1 MAAPENNSASR
12 LFVVGINQRSASV
25 LLCERLFAEE
35 IEPSALLARLRAA
48 GGAGGGAGGS
58 AGAGTL
64 AEAMV
69 LSTCERLE
77 VMAVADAPAAGA
89 QALVGLLAEETGTEA
104 DEIGAGS
111 FRHLGAD
118 ALRHIFAVTASLDSQ
133 TVGEPQILG
142 QVKESHRRAIE
153 AGTAGPA
160 LDAVLQA
167 AYGAAKR
174 VRNETSLAEH
184 PVSIAA
190 SALLVARDVHGAL
203 ERRRVLLAG
212 LGEMGEFMA
221 AELIDAGVGDL
232 VVTHASLGRAEAV
245 AHRLGCH
252 FRPWEELNDAL
263 AGADIVVAATGTG
276 RYTVS
281 VPLAEAALKRR
292 RREPIFFI
300 DTAIPG
306 DIDPA
311 VARLDGAFV
320 YDLEDLERVALEGKA
335 NREAE
340 TEAAWRILDEE
351 LAEFLRQRAERAAV
365 PSVAALRRHFESARA
380 AVLAEGGAGAKGGA
394 GAEEATRRLINR
406 LLHDP
411 SEVLR
416 AAAAGDRDPQG
427 GVALEAALRRL
438 FRIDAEKENEDD

>member
-1 MAAPENNSASR
+1 MAAPDNDPASR
-12 LFVVGINQRSASV
+12 LFVVGVNQRSASAM
-25 LLCERLFAEE
+25 LCERLFAEE

-48 GGAGGGAGGS
+48 GDAD
-58 AGAGTL
+58 AGAV

-104 DEIGAGS
+104 DELGAGS
-111 FRHLGAD
+111 FRHLGAE

-142 QVKESHRRAIE
+142 QVKESHRRAVE

-174 VRNETSLAEH
+174 VRSETSLAEH

-203 ERRRVLLAG
+203 ERRGVLLAG

-232 VVTHASLGRAEAV
+232 VVMHASLGRAEAV

-252 FRPWEELNDAL
+252 FRPWPELDDAL

-276 RYTVS
+276 RYTITK
-281 VPLAEAALKRR
+281 PLAEAALKRR

-306 DIDPA
+306 DVDPA

-335 NREAE
+335 NRAAA

-365 PSVAALRRHFESARA
+365 PSVAALLRHFESARA
-380 AVLAEGGAGAKGGA
+380 AVLAEGGT

-427 GVALEAALRRL
+427 RAALEAALRRV
-438 FRIDAEKENEDD
+438 FRIDAEKEDDR

>member
-1 MAAPENNSASR
+1 MAAPDNDPASR
-12 LFVVGINQRSASV
+12 LFVVGVNQRSASAM
-25 LLCERLFAEE
+25 LCERLFAEE

-48 GGAGGGAGGS
+48 GD
-58 AGAGTL
+58 AGAV

-104 DEIGAGS
+104 DEFGAGS
-111 FRHLGAD
+111 FRHLGAE

-142 QVKESHRRAIE
+142 QVKESHRRAVE
-153 AGTAGPA
+153 TGTAGPA

-174 VRNETSLAEH
+174 VRSETSLAEH

-190 SALLVARDVHGAL
+190 SALLVGRDVHGAL
-203 ERRRVLLAG
+203 ERRGVLLAG

-232 VVTHASLGRAEAV
+232 VVMHASLGRAEAV

-252 FRPWEELNDAL
+252 FRPWSELDDAL

-276 RYTVS
+276 RYTITG
-281 VPLAEAALKRR
+281 PLAEAALKRR

-306 DIDPA
+306 DVDPA

-351 LAEFLRQRAERAAV
+351 LAEFLRRRAERVAV

-380 AVLAEGGAGAKGGA
+380 AVLAEGGT

-427 GVALEAALRRL
+427 RAALEAALRRV
-438 FRIDAEKENEDD
+438 FRIDAEKEDDK

>member
-1 MAAPENNSASR
+1 MAAPDNDPASR
-12 LFVVGINQRSASV
+12 LFVVGVNQRSASV

-48 GGAGGGAGGS
+48 RDAGAAGGAAGGAGAV
-58 AGAGTL
+58 

-77 VMAVADAPAAGA
+77 VVAVADAPAAGA

-104 DEIGAGS
+104 DALRAGC
-111 FRHLGAD
+111 FRHLGAE

-142 QVKESHRRAIE
+142 QVKESHRRAVE

-174 VRNETSLAEH
+174 VRSETSLAEH

-203 ERRRVLLAG
+203 ERRGVLLAG

-232 VVTHASLGRAEAV
+232 VVMHASLGRAQAV

-252 FRPWEELNDAL
+252 FRPWPELDDAL

-276 RYTVS
+276 RYTITAL
-281 VPLAEAALKRR
+281 LAEAALKRR

-306 DIDPA
+306 DVEPA

-335 NREAE
+335 NRAAA

-351 LAEFLRQRAERAAV
+351 LAEFLRPRAERAAV
-365 PSVAALRRHFESARA
+365 PSVAALRHHSERARA
-380 AVLAEGGAGAKGGA
+380 AALAEGGTSAEGGA

-427 GVALEAALRRL
+427 RAALEAALRRL
-438 FRIDAEKENEDD
+438 FRIDAEKEDD

>member
-1 MAAPENNSASR
+1 MAAPDNDSASR
-12 LFVVGINQRSASV
+12 LFVVGVNQRSASV

-48 GGAGGGAGGS
+48 GGGAAAGGAG
-58 AGAGTL
+58 AV

-104 DEIGAGS
+104 DELDAGS
-111 FRHLGAD
+111 FRHLGAE
-118 ALRHIFAVTASLDSQ
+118 ALRHIFAVAASLDSQ

-142 QVKESHRRAIE
+142 QIKESHRRAVE

-174 VRNETSLAEH
+174 VRSETSLAEH

-203 ERRRVLLAG
+203 ERRGVLLAG

-232 VVTHASLGRAEAV
+232 VVMHASLGRAEAV

-252 FRPWEELNDAL
+252 FRPWPELDDAL

-276 RYTVS
+276 RYTVTA
-281 VPLAEAALKRR
+281 PLAEAALKRR

-351 LAEFLRQRAERAAV
+351 VAEFLRQRAERAAV

-380 AVLAEGGAGAKGGA
+380 AVLAEGGTGAEGGV

-427 GVALEAALRRL
+427 RAALETALRRL
-438 FRIDAEKENEDD
+438 FRIDAEKEDEEEDDK

>member
-1 MAAPENNSASR
+1 
-12 LFVVGINQRSASV
+12 
-25 LLCERLFAEE
+25 
-35 IEPSALLARLRAA
+35 
-48 GGAGGGAGGS
+48 
-58 AGAGTL
+58 AGAADAG
-64 AEAMV
+64 AVAAAMV

-104 DEIGAGS
+104 DEFGAGS
-111 FRHLGAD
+111 FRHLGAE

-142 QVKESHRRAIE
+142 QVKESHRRAVE

-174 VRNETSLAEH
+174 VRSETSLAEH

-203 ERRRVLLAG
+203 ERRGVLLAG

-232 VVTHASLGRAEAV
+232 VVMHASLGRAEAV

-252 FRPWEELNDAL
+252 FRPWPELDDAL

-276 RYTVS
+276 RYTVTA
-281 VPLAEAALKRR
+281 PLAEAALKRR

-351 LAEFLRQRAERAAV
+351 LAEFLRQRAERAAAV

-427 GVALEAALRRL
+427 RAALETALRRL
-438 FRIDAEKENEDD
+438 FRIDAEKEDDK

>member
-1 MAAPENNSASR
+1 MAAPDNDSASR
-12 LFVVGINQRSASV
+12 LFVVGVNQRSASV

-35 IEPSALLARLRAA
+35 IELSALLARLRAA
-48 GGAGGGAGGS
+48 GRTVAGGDAARGAGAAGGAG
-58 AGAGTL
+58 AV

-69 LSTCERLE
+69 LSTCERPE

-104 DEIGAGS
+104 DELAAGS
-111 FRHLGAD
+111 FRHLGAE

-142 QVKESHRRAIE
+142 QVKESHRRAVE

-174 VRNETSLAEH
+174 VRSETSLAEH

-203 ERRRVLLAG
+203 ERRGVLLAG

-232 VVTHASLGRAEAV
+232 VVMHASLGRAEAV

-252 FRPWEELNDAL
+252 FRPWPELDDAL

-276 RYTVS
+276 RYTITAL
-281 VPLAEAALKRR
+281 LAEAALKRR

-306 DIDPA
+306 DVEPA
-311 VARLDGAFV
+311 VGRLDGAFV
-320 YDLEDLERVALEGKA
+320 YDLEDLEGVALEGKA
-335 NREAE
+335 NREAA

-380 AVLAEGGAGAKGGA
+380 AVLAEGGAGA
-394 GAEEATRRLINR
+394 AEVTRRLINR

-411 SEVLR
+411 SEALR
-416 AAAAGDRDPQG
+416 AAAAGDRDPPG
-427 GVALEAALRRL
+427 RAALETALRRL
-438 FRIDAEKENEDD
+438 FRIDAEKEDDK

>member
-1 MAAPENNSASR
+1 MAAPDNDPASR
-12 LFVVGINQRSASV
+12 LFVVGVNQRSASAM
-25 LLCERLFAEE
+25 LCERLFAEE

-48 GGAGGGAGGS
+48 GDAD
-58 AGAGTL
+58 AGAV

-104 DEIGAGS
+104 DELGAGS
-111 FRHLGAD
+111 FRHLGAE

-142 QVKESHRRAIE
+142 QVKESHRRAVE

-174 VRNETSLAEH
+174 VRSETSLAEH

-190 SALLVARDVHGAL
+190 SALRVARDVHGAL
-203 ERRRVLLAG
+203 ERRGVLLAG

-232 VVTHASLGRAEAV
+232 VVMHASLGRAEAV

-252 FRPWEELNDAL
+252 FRPWPELDDAL

-276 RYTVS
+276 RYTITA
-281 VPLAEAALKRR
+281 PLAEAALKRR

-306 DIDPA
+306 DVDPA

-335 NREAE
+335 NRQAE

-365 PSVAALRRHFESARA
+365 PSVAALLRHFESARA
-380 AVLAEGGAGAKGGA
+380 AVLAEGGT

-427 GVALEAALRRL
+427 RAALEAALRRV
-438 FRIDAEKENEDD
+438 FRIDAEKEDDR

>member
-1 MAAPENNSASR
+1 MAAPDNDPASR
-12 LFVVGINQRSASV
+12 LFVVGVNQRSASAM
-25 LLCERLFAEE
+25 LCERLFAEE

-48 GGAGGGAGGS
+48 GD
-58 AGAGTL
+58 AGAV

-104 DEIGAGS
+104 DEFGAGS
-111 FRHLGAD
+111 FRHLGAE

-142 QVKESHRRAIE
+142 QVKESHRRAVE
-153 AGTAGPA
+153 TGTAGPA
-160 LDAVLQA
+160 LDSVLQA

-174 VRNETSLAEH
+174 VRSETSLAEH

-203 ERRRVLLAG
+203 ERRGVLLAG

-232 VVTHASLGRAEAV
+232 VVMHASLGRAEAV

-252 FRPWEELNDAL
+252 FRPWSELDDAL

-276 RYTVS
+276 RYTITG
-281 VPLAEAALKRR
+281 PLAEAALKRR

-306 DIDPA
+306 DVDPA

-351 LAEFLRQRAERAAV
+351 LAEFLRRRAERVAV

-380 AVLAEGGAGAKGGA
+380 AVLAEGGT

-427 GVALEAALRRL
+427 RAALEAALRRV
-438 FRIDAEKENEDD
+438 FRIDAEKEDDK

>member
-58 AGAGTL
+58 ADAGAL

-77 VMAVADAPAAGA
+77 IMAVADAPAAGA

-111 FRHLGAD
+111 FRHLGAE

-160 LDAVLQA
+160 LEAVLQA

-174 VRNETSLAEH
+174 VRNETALAEH

-203 ERRRVLLAG
+203 ERRGVLLAG

-276 RYTVS
+276 RYTVTA
-281 VPLAEAALKRR
+281 PLAEAALKRR

-380 AVLAEGGAGAKGGA
+380 AVLAEGGAGA
-394 GAEEATRRLINR
+394 EEATRRLINR

-427 GVALEAALRRL
+427 RAALETALRRL
-438 FRIDAEKENEDD
+438 FRIDAEKEDDKRGR

>member
-1 MAAPENNSASR
+1 MAAPDNDPASR
-12 LFVVGINQRSASV
+12 LFVVGVNQRSASAM
-25 LLCERLFAEE
+25 LCERLFAEE

-48 GGAGGGAGGS
+48 GD
-58 AGAGTL
+58 AGAV

-104 DEIGAGS
+104 DEFGAGS
-111 FRHLGAD
+111 FRHLGAE
-118 ALRHIFAVTASLDSQ
+118 ALRHIFAVTASPGSQ

-142 QVKESHRRAIE
+142 QVKESHRRAVE
-153 AGTAGPA
+153 TGTAGPA

-174 VRNETSLAEH
+174 VRSETSLAEH

-203 ERRRVLLAG
+203 ERRGVLLAG

-232 VVTHASLGRAEAV
+232 VVMHASLGRAEAV

-252 FRPWEELNDAL
+252 FRPWSELDDAL

-276 RYTVS
+276 RYTITG
-281 VPLAEAALKRR
+281 PLAEAALKRR

-306 DIDPA
+306 DVDPA

-351 LAEFLRQRAERAAV
+351 LAEFLRRRAERVAV

-380 AVLAEGGAGAKGGA
+380 AVLAEGGT

-427 GVALEAALRRL
+427 RAALEAALRRV
-438 FRIDAEKENEDD
+438 FRIDAEKEDDK

>member
-1 MAAPENNSASR
+1 MAAPDNDPASR
-12 LFVVGINQRSASV
+12 LFVVGVNQRSASAM
-25 LLCERLFAEE
+25 LCERLFAEE

-48 GGAGGGAGGS
+48 GD
-58 AGAGTL
+58 AGAV

-104 DEIGAGS
+104 NEFGAGS
-111 FRHLGAD
+111 FRHLGAE

-142 QVKESHRRAIE
+142 QVKESHRRAVE
-153 AGTAGPA
+153 TGTAGPA

-174 VRNETSLAEH
+174 VRSETSLAEH

-203 ERRRVLLAG
+203 ERRGVLLAG

-232 VVTHASLGRAEAV
+232 VVMHASLGRAEAV

-252 FRPWEELNDAL
+252 FRPWSELDDAL

-276 RYTVS
+276 RYTITG
-281 VPLAEAALKRR
+281 PLAEAALKRR

-306 DIDPA
+306 DVDPA
-311 VARLDGAFV
+311 VARLDGAFL

-351 LAEFLRQRAERAAV
+351 LAEFLRRRAERVAV

-380 AVLAEGGAGAKGGA
+380 AVLAEGGT

-427 GVALEAALRRL
+427 RAALEAALRRV
-438 FRIDAEKENEDD
+438 FRIDAEKEDDK

>member
-1 MAAPENNSASR
+1 MAAPDNDPASR
-12 LFVVGINQRSASV
+12 LFVVGVNQRSASAM
-25 LLCERLFAEE
+25 LCERLFAEE

-48 GGAGGGAGGS
+48 GD
-58 AGAGTL
+58 AGAV

-104 DEIGAGS
+104 DEFGAGS
-111 FRHLGAD
+111 FRHLGAE

-142 QVKESHRRAIE
+142 QVKESHRRAVE

-174 VRNETSLAEH
+174 VRSETSLAEH

-203 ERRRVLLAG
+203 ERRGVLLAG

-232 VVTHASLGRAEAV
+232 VVMHASLGRAEAV

-252 FRPWEELNDAL
+252 FRPWSELDDAL

-276 RYTVS
+276 RYTITG
-281 VPLAEAALKRR
+281 PLAEAALKRR

-306 DIDPA
+306 DVDPA

-351 LAEFLRQRAERAAV
+351 LAEFLRRRAERVAV

-380 AVLAEGGAGAKGGA
+380 AVLAEGGT

-427 GVALEAALRRL
+427 RAALEAALRRV
-438 FRIDAEKENEDD
+438 FRIDAEKEDDK

>member
-1 MAAPENNSASR
+1 MAAPDNDSASR
-12 LFVVGINQRSASV
+12 LLVVGVNQRSASV

-48 GGAGGGAGGS
+48 GNAAGGTGVV
-58 AGAGTL
+58 

-104 DEIGAGS
+104 DELGAGS
-111 FRHLGAD
+111 FRHLGAE

-142 QVKESHRRAIE
+142 QVKESHRRAVE

-174 VRNETSLAEH
+174 VRSETSLAEH

-190 SALLVARDVHGAL
+190 SALLVARDLHGAL
-203 ERRRVLLAG
+203 ERRGVLLAG

-232 VVTHASLGRAEAV
+232 VVMHASLGRAEAV

-252 FRPWEELNDAL
+252 FRPWLELDDAL

-276 RYTVS
+276 RYTVTA
-281 VPLAEAALKRR
+281 PLAEAALKRR

-340 TEAAWRILDEE
+340 TEAAWRILDQE

-380 AVLAEGGAGAKGGA
+380 AVLAEGGT

-406 LLHDP
+406 LLHGP

-427 GVALEAALRRL
+427 RAALETALRRL
-438 FRIDAEKENEDD
+438 FRIDAEKEGEEEDDK